1 MVGNDGWPVCAAHTE
16 TERETQSDLEC
27 EAAAPRRVQPQPVPT
42 AAHTAERPT
51 SRRSARSYGSS
62 GGSIAAAELA
72 TGDLNLR
79 RATRSCD
86 ASPQLAENKR
96 AGASSARS
104 SADDRR
110 HEPAQRSR
118 YSALTARP
126 PPRGITLVGSPSPP
140 CLTRSADAEDTP
152 GYSTVCPAA
161 AADRVRQGGGRSC
174 SVLAPAPV
182 PVDSQVGR
190 EELT

>member
-1 MVGNDGWPVCAAHTE
+1 MSTEKVSRHAADVQAYDREEVVMVGNDGWPVCAAHTE

-51 SRRSARSYGSS
+51 SRRSARSHGSS

-126 PPRGITLVGSPSPP
+126 PPRGITLVGSPSPSP
-140 CLTRSADAEDTP
+140 CAPTTPKIRPDTP
-152 GYSTVCPAA
+152 RFA
-161 AADRVRQGGGRSC
+161 RRR
-174 SVLAPAPV
+174 
-182 PVDSQVGR
+182 R
-190 EELT
+190 RIE